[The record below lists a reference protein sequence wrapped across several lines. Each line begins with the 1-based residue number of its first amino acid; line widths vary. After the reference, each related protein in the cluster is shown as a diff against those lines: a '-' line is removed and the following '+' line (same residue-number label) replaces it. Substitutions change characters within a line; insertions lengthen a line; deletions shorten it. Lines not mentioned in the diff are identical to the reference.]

1 MARYSPFI
9 VILVLASIGQSA
21 KAQPTLAGLASVID
35 GDTIEI
41 KRQRI
46 RLHGIDAPESKQSC
60 KKKGG
65 CYRCG
70 RNATLALSKVIGN
83 SAVQCEQ
90 RDIDRYR
97 RIVAV
102 CRVGKINL
110 NRWMVRHGWA
120 VAYRRYSLD
129 YSDEEKLAKSFKS
142 GLWAGRFVIPSRWRR
157 GARLPAVKVNSSGK
171 RSCLIKGNISRS
183 KKRIY
188 HLPGGM
194 YYSQTK
200 VDEPGGERWFCS
212 EEEAREKGW
221 RKSRQ

>member
-1 MARYSPFI
+1 MARYSHFI
-9 VILVLASIGQSA
+9 VILFLASIGQPA
-21 KAQPTLAGLASVID
+21 KAQPILAGLASVID

-41 KRQRI
+41 KGQRI
-46 RLHGIDAPESKQSC
+46 RLHGIDAPESRQSC
-60 KKKGG
+60 KKGKKS
-65 CYRCG
+65 YRCG
-70 RNATLALSKVIGN
+70 ENATLALSRVIGS

-129 YSDEEKLAKSFKS
+129 YLDEEKLAKSSKS
-142 GLWAGRFVIPSRWRR
+142 GLWAGRFIAPSRWRR
-157 GARLPAVKVNSSGK
+157 GARLPTVRVKSSER
-171 RSCLIKGNISRS
+171 RSCHIKGNISRG

-200 VDEPGGERWFCS
+200 INELRGERWFCS
-212 EEEAREKGW
+212 EEEARANGW
-221 RKSRQ
+221 RKSRR